1 MKLFAI
7 LTALFTTLAVAQNLD
22 GQPAC
27 ATSCII
33 SAISAAG
40 CGADDI
46 GCQCGPSAG
55 PIAASAGPCLLQ
67 ACPISELITAE
78 SAGKAKCESYSAT
91 AAAGGAAPTRQ
102 DNAATTTGT
111 GATAANTATS
121 TSTAGAAAVMTAG
134 PVLVGAAAAAAA
146 GVMGMLGAM

>member
-1 MKLFAI
+1 MKFLTI
-7 LTALFTTLAVAQNLD
+7 LATLFTTLAVAQNLE

-46 GCQCGPSAG
+46 GCQCGPSAA
-55 PIAASAGPCLLQ
+55 PIAASAGPCLIK
-67 ACPISELITAE
+67 ACPLSALITAE
-78 SAGKAKCESYSAT
+78 SAGKAKCANYSAT

-102 DNAATTTGT
+102 DNVPATTTTGT

-121 TSTAGAAAVMTAG
+121 TSTAGAAAVMKAA
-134 PVLVGAAAAAAA
+134 PVLVGAAAVGFM
-146 GVMGMLGAM
+146 GVLGAM

>member
-1 MKLFAI
+1 MKFLTI
-7 LTALFTTLAVAQNLD
+7 LTTLFTTLAVAQNLE

-40 CGADDI
+40 CAADDI
-46 GCQCGPSAG
+46 GCQCGPSAV

-67 ACPISELITAE
+67 ACPVSDLITAE
-78 SAGKAKCESYSAT
+78 SAGKAKCTNFYAT
-91 AAAGGAAPTRQ
+91 VIGVQPTGQ

-111 GATAANTATS
+111 GATAANTGTS
-121 TSTAGAAAVMTAG
+121 TSSAGAAAVMTAA
-134 PVLVGAAAAAAA
+134 PVLVGAAAV
-146 GVMGMLGAM
+146 GVMGVLGAM